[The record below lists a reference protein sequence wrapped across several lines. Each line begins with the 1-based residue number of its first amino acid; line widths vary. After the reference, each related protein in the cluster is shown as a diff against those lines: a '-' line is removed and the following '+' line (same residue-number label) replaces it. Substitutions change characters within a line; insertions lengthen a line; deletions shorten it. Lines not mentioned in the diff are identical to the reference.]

1 MQNAG
6 PDYIALSEGNNNFAD
21 RVFCPVRL
29 YGIGTNIMA
38 GSNIYPLRIA
48 DAARS
53 IRHVFIHALELEAD
67 IGIHGHEIGTPQ
79 PVRISVDLGVSDDTV
94 DDARIET
101 VVDYE
106 VIGNRIRALVATG
119 HVNLAETLAER
130 IATVCFTDRRVKSV
144 RVRVEKL
151 TAMKNAAAVG
161 VEIERVRS

>member
-1 MQNAG
+1 
-6 PDYIALSEGNNNFAD
+6 
-21 RVFCPVRL
+21 
-29 YGIGTNIMA
+29 MA

-67 IGIHGHEIGTPQ
+67 IGIHGHEIGALQ
-79 PVRISVDLGVSDDTV
+79 PVRISVDLGVADETAGDDC
-94 DDARIET
+94 IES

-106 VIGNRIRALVATG
+106 VIGNRIRALVAAG

-130 IATVCFTDRRVKSV
+130 IAAVCLSDRRVKSA

-151 TAMKNAAAVG
+151 TAMKNADAVG